1 MSLVGRDSMLR
12 ELADLLR
19 GGPGLL
25 SLFGPAGAG
34 KSALLREALAAPGAP
49 TGGSVLFC
57 DASHAETAEHLAAL
71 LHQARPGTLDSSA
84 PLDALLRSVGGTVVF
99 DDADRVRPEVDAVLA
114 GELGACVVVTSHRR
128 LDAPRGRTLEVSGL
142 EAPDAARLF
151 LLRAGKKSGD
161 GPEAELRELVA
172 RLDHLPLAIEL
183 AAARSQVLSVK
194 QLIERLNQRFA
205 LLRGRAPGARH
216 AELETTVALA
226 VDLLSPA
233 HREVLGELS
242 VFRGSFDFEAAEAV
256 VRVGDEV
263 SVLDALAELVSRS
276 LLTRI
281 AGPAGDVRFRLY
293 ESVRA
298 YVGERAR
305 PEAVAR
311 HAAYY
316 TAEATNTEALVDIPL
331 DAANLYAVFDR
342 HQESNATIAAK
353 ALLVLKPSVEAHGP
367 LLDYIERA
375 GRIERV
381 LGLADPA
388 LAARLALAI
397 GRIRVMRGDIVA
409 ARELLSRAQEL
420 AQAAQTPMVA
430 AEARTILALSLH
442 WQGLADDAA
451 KIVSESDDE
460 GSAADSDFARGALH
474 LLGGRVPE
482 AIGCLERCVL
492 ARRVQV
498 QSDGDRS
505 ELGLACAVLG
515 NALVEAQRYGEARL
529 SFDEARQALARANNR
544 RYGAFLRMWEGFLAL
559 DEGRIDDA
567 ERALEEAREGLVAT
581 QDRFFLRSALGYRG
595 ILTHLRGDAQGALGW
610 FAQAL
615 DGGMEQRHLYPI
627 GHFLAHQGAALAALG
642 QTAEA
647 EESFLR
653 AQGLAQR
660 AMRPQL
666 TATTECLR
674 IMLDVARAEQSK
686 APSEGRDHL
695 GNAQLRRD
703 RALAARGTAGAP
715 VLDLRLAL
723 RLVEPRLAAAKAA
736 MSGHDTRATL
746 HTGPQM
752 NWFRVADGPS
762 VDLSRRAL
770 LRRLLG
776 RLVDHL
782 ESGADS
788 SVDSFGMFEAG
799 WPGETAT
806 GESGLH
812 RVHVAVATLRKMGLG
827 PVLVTD
833 TSGYRLAARL
843 SRET

>member
-1 MSLVGRDSMLR
+1 VGR
-12 ELADLLR
+12 
-19 GGPGLL
+19 
-25 SLFGPAGAG
+25 
-34 KSALLREALAAPGAP
+34 
-49 TGGSVLFC
+49 
-57 DASHAETAEHLAAL
+57 
-71 LHQARPGTLDSSA
+71 LD
-84 PLDALLRSVGGTVVF
+84 R
-99 DDADRVRPEVDAVLA
+99 
-114 GELGACVVVTSHRR
+114 
-128 LDAPRGRTLEVSGL
+128 
-142 EAPDAARLF
+142 
-151 LLRAGKKSGD
+151 
-161 GPEAELRELVA
+161 
-172 RLDHLPLAIEL
+172 LPLAIEL

-205 LLRGRAPGARH
+205 LLRRGAAGARH

-226 VDLLSPA
+226 VELLSPA
-233 HREVLGELS
+233 QRELLGELS

-256 VRVGDEV
+256 VQPKDDV
-263 SVLDALAELVSRS
+263 SVLDTLAELVSRS
-276 LLTRI
+276 LVTRVS
-281 AGPAGDVRFRLY
+281 GRSGDVRFRLY

-298 YVGERAR
+298 FVEGPPR
-305 PEAVAR
+305 PETIAR

-316 TAEATNTEALVDIPL
+316 TRESAGTEAQADLAF
-331 DAANLYAVFDR
+331 DAANLYAIFDR
-342 HQESNATIAAK
+342 HETSDPSIAAK

-375 GRIERV
+375 ARIERV
-381 LGLADPA
+381 LGSADPG

-409 ARELLSRAQEL
+409 ARELLSRAQEF
-420 AQAAQTPMVA
+420 AQLAQTPMVA

-451 KIVSESDDE
+451 KVVSEADAE
-460 GSAADSDFARGALH
+460 GSLADSDFARGALH

-482 AIGCLERCVL
+482 AVVCLERCVL
-492 ARRVQV
+492 ARRAQV
-498 QSDGDRS
+498 QNDEDRS

-515 NALVEAQRYGEARL
+515 NALVEQQRYGEARL
-529 SFDEARQALARANNR
+529 SFDEARQALGRADNR
-544 RYGAFLRMWEGFLAL
+544 RYGSFLRMWEGFLAL

-567 ERALEEAREGLVAT
+567 ERALEEAREGLLAT

-595 ILTHLRGDAQGALGW
+595 ILTHLRGDAQGALAW

-642 QTAEA
+642 RSADA

-666 TATTECLR
+666 VATTECLR
-674 IMLDVARAEQSK
+674 IMLDVARAEQS
-686 APSEGRDHL
+686 ADPAEARDHL

-703 RALAARGTAGAP
+703 RALAARSTGTAP

-723 RLVEPRLAAAKAA
+723 RLVEPRLAAGKAGMA
-736 MSGHDTRATL
+736 GQDTRATL

-752 NWFRVADGPS
+752 NWFRVADGAT

-770 LRRLLG
+770 LRRLLS

-782 ESGADS
+782 ESGSDT

-833 TSGYRLAARL
+833 PSGYRLSARL
-843 SRET
+843 SRQT